1 MAHYALIWNVKPGSE
16 DRVREIFANYEAPD
30 PVVKD
35 EDGNV
40 EGQLI
45 STQVFLKGNTV
56 VRVMEVE
63 GAFPKVAAHLGRQ
76 PSIQKIEAALDE
88 IIENPRD
95 MSNPQGAAQ
104 FFIETSMECL
114 ISRRLADPVGAGGS

>member
-1 MAHYALIWNVKPGSE
+1 MAHYALIWNVRPGTE
-16 DRVREIFANYEAPD
+16 DRVREIFADYKAPD

-40 EGQLI
+40 EGRLI
-45 STQVFLKGNTV
+45 ATQVFLKGNTV

-88 IIENPRD
+88 ILETPRD
-95 MSNPQGAAQ
+95 MSTPQGAAK
-104 FFIETSMECL
+104 FFMDTSMECL
-114 ISRRLADPVGAGGS
+114 ISRRLSEPTPA

>member
-1 MAHYALIWNVKPGSE
+1 MAHYALMWTVRPGTE
-16 DRVREIFANYEAPD
+16 DRVREIFANYQAPD

-35 EDGNV
+35 EDGNI

-45 STQVFLKGNTV
+45 ATQVFLKGNTV

-88 IIENPRD
+88 IIEDPRD
-95 MSNPQGAAQ
+95 MSTPQGAAK
-104 FFIETSMECL
+104 FFMETSMECL
-114 ISRRLADPVGAGGS
+114 ISRRLADPTPAAT

>member
-1 MAHYALIWNVKPGSE
+1 MAHYALIWTVRPGTE
-16 DRVREIFANYEAPD
+16 DRVREIFANYGAPD
-30 PVVKD
+30 PIVKD
-35 EDGNV
+35 EEGNI

-45 STQVFLKGNTV
+45 STQVFLNGNTV

-88 IIENPRD
+88 IIDNPRD
-95 MSNPQGAAQ
+95 MSNPQGAAK
-104 FFIETSMECL
+104 FFMETSMECL
-114 ISRRLADPVGAGGS
+114 ISRRLSEAAPA